1 MVMPRNLG
9 RKDVPVYL
17 VVQLELL
24 HTDSRVVSTEFAP
37 PLLRR
42 RTVRARNL
50 PNQLVPL
57 ETREAIA
64 KSGCSLRQPSRCP
77 ISASGRAR

>member
-17 VVQLELL
+17 VVQL
-24 HTDSRVVSTEFAP
+24 DSRVVSTEFAP